1 MDIQDVL
8 QVAQITG
15 KNVVDAGLVSGE
27 YVPTRLSYENR
38 NNLVLFRVDGLLEDT
53 LVFSNIITS
62 RRDIQQLLGTSS
74 IEDTYVKLLEAVSSP
89 RELEVVEFRDHFV
102 EVGLDLS
109 KLPFIKYYREDGAR
123 YLTSSVYIACYE
135 SICNASF
142 HRTMY
147 LSRDRA
153 VLRIVPRH
161 LHHIITR
168 YSERGKDTPVA
179 LVLGLSPLQEL
190 AAATSPPFGVFE
202 VSVGAALTNNNRVV
216 KTPRYGLPVPVEASV
231 IVEGVISRLERAPEG
246 PFTDILM
253 LVDQVREQPV
263 FIAEHLYVSRKAPR
277 AIHAIVPGL
286 WEHQLLMG
294 FPREAQ
300 IYVEVK
306 RVVPCVSA
314 VRLTEGGSTWLHAV
328 IAVNEKCSYADAK
341 LAAITAIAAH
351 PSVKHIVVVDD
362 DIDIDNPL
370 MIEWAVATRCKG
382 GEDVLVIPGI
392 RGSTLDPRSSEG
404 AGDKVI
410 IMAIKP
416 RNEPTEK
423 YTRVRVP

>member
-1 MDIQDVL
+1 VNLQDVL
-8 QVAQITG
+8 QVARIIG
-15 KNVVDAGLVSGE
+15 KNVVDAGLVSRE

-38 NNLVLFRVDGLLEDT
+38 NSLVLFRVDRLLEDT

-62 RRDIQQLLGTSS
+62 RRDIQLLLGVSN
-74 IEDTYVKLLEAVSSP
+74 IEEAYVKLLEVINSS
-89 RELEVVEFRDHFV
+89 RELKVVEFGDHFV
-102 EVGLDLS
+102 EVDLDLS
-109 KLPFIKYYREDGAR
+109 KLPFIKYYREDGAH

-147 LSRDRA
+147 LSRDKA
-153 VLRIVPRH
+153 ALRIVPRH
-161 LHHIITR
+161 LHYIITK

-190 AAATSPPFGVFE
+190 AAAMSPPLGVFE
-202 VSVGAALTNNNRVV
+202 VSVGAALTNDNRVV
-216 KTPRYGLPVPVEASV
+216 KTPRYGIPVPVEVSV

-263 FIAEHLYVSRKAPR
+263 FIAEHLYISRKTPR

-300 IYVEVK
+300 IYVEIK

-351 PSVKHIVVVDD
+351 PSVKHIIVVDD
-362 DIDIDNPL
+362 DIDIDDPL
-370 MIEWAVATRCKG
+370 MVEWAIATRCKG
-382 GEDVLVIPGI
+382 GEDIFVIPSI
-392 RGSTLDPRSSEG
+392 RGSTLDPRSIEG

-416 RNEPTEK
+416 RNEPAEK
-423 YTRVRVP
+423 YTRVKVP